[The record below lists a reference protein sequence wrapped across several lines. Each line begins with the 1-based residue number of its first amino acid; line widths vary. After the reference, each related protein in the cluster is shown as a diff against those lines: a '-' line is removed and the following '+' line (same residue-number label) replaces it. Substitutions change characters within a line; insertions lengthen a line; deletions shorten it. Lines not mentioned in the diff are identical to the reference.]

1 MARLNIKYDIIKNLG
16 DKLDNG
22 IGTSKHKDKLET
34 QSERSIK
41 GKELKEQGL
50 SGKDYLRELDNIN
63 KMEDKIY
70 MDKTFQDYKRI
81 CSKFAEYVIEQH
93 GNRRI
98 SLEDSRQYIQ
108 PYINKLIEEGKSP
121 SYQKKILAGICK
133 GTNAK
138 MRDYI
143 HEEVNYAKQTQR
155 KHEQGS
161 IHKEY
166 NEKRHKDI
174 LDLNRCIGIRRN
186 ELLNLK
192 TKDVK
197 FYEDR
202 CEVFCKSAKGGK
214 DNYNIIRDTKKIE
227 VIKLYYDKAISEN
240 RDNFITK
247 DMLNNDADLHRSRA
261 ENARQEYYRI
271 VEDMK
276 NNDNRDYYKQLIK
289 DELERKEKKYNLDKL
304 DTPYKCRGENKEILE
319 SLNIPTEWDRVGVM
333 YVSLFC
339 LNHYREDTTV
349 QHYLTKE

>member
-22 IGTSKHKDKLET
+22 IGTSKHQDKQET
-34 QSERSIK
+34 QRERSLK
-41 GKELKEQGL
+41 SKELKEQGL

-63 KMEDKIY
+63 KSDDKIY
-70 MDKTFQDYKRI
+70 MDKTFNEYKKI
-81 CSKFAEYVIEQH
+81 CNRFSEYVIEQH
-93 GNRRI
+93 GSRRLTI
-98 SLEDSRQYIQ
+98 EESRQYIQ
-108 PYINKLIEEGKSP
+108 GYINKLIQEEKSP
-121 SYQKKILAGICK
+121 SYQKKCLAAICK
-133 GTNAK
+133 GTNSK
-138 MRDYI
+138 MRDYY
-143 HEEVNYAKQTQR
+143 HQEVNYAKQTQR

-161 IHKEY
+161 IHKSY
-166 NEKRHKDI
+166 NERKHSDV
-174 LDLNRCIGIRRN
+174 LDLNKCIGIRRN

-202 CEVFCKSAKGGK
+202 CEVFCKCAKGGK

-227 VIKLYYDKAISEN
+227 VIKLYYDKAINEN
-240 RDNFITK
+240 RENFISK
-247 DMLNNDADLHRSRA
+247 EMLNNDADLHRSRA
-261 ENARQEYYRI
+261 QNARDEYYRVI
-271 VEDMK
+271 EDIEK
-276 NNDNRDYYKQLIK
+276 NNNRDYYKNLIK
-289 DELERKEKKYNLDKL
+289 EEIERKHKNYNLDKL
-304 DTPYKCRGENKEILE
+304 DIPYRCRGENREILE

>member
-22 IGTSKHKDKLET
+22 IGTSKHEDKQQT
-34 QSERSIK
+34 QKERALISK
-41 GKELKEQGL
+41 NLKEQGL
-50 SGKDYLRELDNIN
+50 SGKDYLRQLDNIN

-70 MDKTFQDYKRI
+70 MDKTFQDYKKI
-81 CSKFAEYVIEQH
+81 CIKFAEYVVEQH

-133 GTNAK
+133 GTNSK
-138 MRDYI
+138 MRDYY
-143 HEEVNYAKQTQR
+143 HQEVNYARQTQR

-174 LDLNRCIGIRRN
+174 LDLNKCIGIRRN

-261 ENARQEYYRI
+261 ENARQEYYRV
-271 VEDMK
+271 VEDIK
-276 NNDNRDYYKQLIK
+276 NNDNRDYYKQLIA
-289 DELERKEKKYNLDKL
+289 DEIERKHKDYDLSKL
-304 DTPYKCRGENKEILE
+304 DTPYRCRGENKEILKN
-319 SLNIPTEWDRVGVM
+319 LGIQTEWDRVGVM

>member
-70 MDKTFQDYKRI
+70 MDKTFQDYKKI
-81 CSKFAEYVIEQH
+81 CVKFAQYVIEQH

-133 GTNAK
+133 GTNSK
-138 MRDYI
+138 MRDYT

-174 LDLNRCIGIRRN
+174 LDLNKCIGIRRS
-186 ELLNLK
+186 EL
-192 TKDVK
+192 KDLEIK
-197 FYEDR
+197 NITIYKDR
-202 CEVFCKSAKGGK
+202 IEVYCPNAKGGK
-214 DNYNIIRDTKKIE
+214 NNINVIRDTKKME
-227 VIKLYYDKAISEN
+227 VVEHYYNKAISEN
-240 RDNFITK
+240 RDKLITPE
-247 DMLNNDADLHRSRA
+247 MISNDADLHRSRA

-304 DTPYKCRGENKEILE
+304 DTPYRCRGENKEILE
-319 SLNIPTEWDRVGVM
+319 SLCINTEWDRVGVM

-349 QHYLTKE
+349 QHYLAKE